1 MAIIDMKKVFLIGL
15 QADREK
21 ILNTL
26 QLMGNVEIIEISGED
41 GDNNEQGQLEAS
53 GVFEQYSDSEAL
65 ELIEFRLS
73 EIEFALK
80 FIGRYS
86 NIKRGA
92 FASKQSVSIAELEK
106 MLKRIDG
113 ALQLAQTCRK
123 LEQELVDLGARE
135 TRVLSIKQQMLPW
148 KGLDLPLE
156 DICDTVF
163 TRVLI
168 GTLDGRSA
176 LGFEDEINTNF
187 SDRELFI
194 QRVGEDRE
202 QISYIIIY
210 HKVLEQEIDSK
221 LKEFGFNRISFS
233 SMEGTPAEIL
243 DYCDEQLNDI
253 MEERQRIEEE
263 ARELGARMSELE
275 VIYDAL
281 SILRDKEQEAR
292 KLLRTGRTFA
302 LKGWIPA
309 ADAQTFIDKLN
320 RAVNAIY
327 IHLEDPEPGES
338 FPVALENPPLIQ
350 PFEVVTELYSTPDP
364 RSIDPNPYMA
374 PFFFIF
380 FGIMMGDAGYGIII
394 AALSCFALRK
404 LKLKGT
410 GKKLVMLIMLG
421 GISCVLWGSIFGG
434 WFGNAGALLGL
445 PALWFDP
452 INEPLT
458 MLLFCFALGLIQIF
472 AGMGVKAYMNIRQG
486 KIWDAVFDQG
496 LWYVTIIGLVVMAA
510 LSQTVGQYMALAGAA
525 GLVLTQGRHQ
535 KNIIK
540 KLLSGLLSLYDI
552 TGYFSD
558 MLSYSRLFALALSGG
573 VIGTVIN
580 QLGLMAANSWIGW
593 IIAAVVLAAGHGF
606 NILISVLGAYV
617 HTSRLQYI
625 EFFGRFFESGGRA
638 FRPLRIKTKFI
649 DVYQEEE
656 AV

>member
-1 MAIIDMKKVFLIGL
+1 MALTV
-15 QADREK
+15 
-21 ILNTL
+21 
-26 QLMGNVEIIEISGED
+26 S
-41 GDNNEQGQLEAS
+41 
-53 GVFEQYSDSEAL
+53 
-65 ELIEFRLS
+65 
-73 EIEFALK
+73 
-80 FIGRYS
+80 S
-86 NIKRGA
+86 NLPKAGTGTA
-92 FASKQSVSIAELEK
+92 
-106 MLKRIDG
+106 
-113 ALQLAQTCRK
+113 
-123 LEQELVDLGARE
+123 DLGARE
-135 TRVLSIKQQMLPW
+135 TCVLSIKQQMLPW

-380 FGIMMGDAGYGIII
+380 FGIMMGDAGWNNYSCII
-394 AALSCFALRK
+394 
-404 LKLKGT
+404 
-410 GKKLVMLIMLG
+410 
-421 GISCVLWGSIFGG
+421 
-434 WFGNAGALLGL
+434 
-445 PALWFDP
+445 
-452 INEPLT
+452 
-458 MLLFCFALGLIQIF
+458 LFC
-472 AGMGVKAYMNIRQG
+472 
-486 KIWDAVFDQG
+486 
-496 LWYVTIIGLVVMAA
+496 
-510 LSQTVGQYMALAGAA
+510 
-525 GLVLTQGRHQ
+525 
-535 KNIIK
+535 IK
-540 KLLSGLLSLYDI
+540 KAKAEGN
-552 TGYFSD
+552 
-558 MLSYSRLFALALSGG
+558 R
-573 VIGTVIN
+573 
-580 QLGLMAANSWIGW
+580 
-593 IIAAVVLAAGHGF
+593 
-606 NILISVLGAYV
+606 
-617 HTSRLQYI
+617 
-625 EFFGRFFESGGRA
+625 
-638 FRPLRIKTKFI
+638 
-649 DVYQEEE
+649 
-656 AV
+656 

>member
-1 MAIIDMKKVFLIGL
+1 M
-15 QADREK
+15 
-21 ILNTL
+21 
-26 QLMGNVEIIEISGED
+26 
-41 GDNNEQGQLEAS
+41 
-53 GVFEQYSDSEAL
+53 
-65 ELIEFRLS
+65 RL
-73 EIEFALK
+73 
-80 FIGRYS
+80 
-86 NIKRGA
+86 
-92 FASKQSVSIAELEK
+92 
-106 MLKRIDG
+106 
-113 ALQLAQTCRK
+113 
-123 LEQELVDLGARE
+123 
-135 TRVLSIKQQMLPW
+135 
-148 KGLDLPLE
+148 
-156 DICDTVF
+156 
-163 TRVLI
+163 
-168 GTLDGRSA
+168 
-176 LGFEDEINTNF
+176 
-187 SDRELFI
+187 
-194 QRVGEDRE
+194 
-202 QISYIIIY
+202 
-210 HKVLEQEIDSK
+210 
-221 LKEFGFNRISFS
+221 
-233 SMEGTPAEIL
+233 
-243 DYCDEQLNDI
+243 
-253 MEERQRIEEE
+253 
-263 ARELGARMSELE
+263 
-275 VIYDAL
+275 
-281 SILRDKEQEAR
+281 
-292 KLLRTGRTFA
+292 
-302 LKGWIPA
+302 
-309 ADAQTFIDKLN
+309 
-320 RAVNAIY
+320 Y

-394 AALSCFALRK
+394 AALSYFALRK